1 MFGAPK
7 ITARQR
13 RVGAMMIDTQVWR
26 DAWSLLLPKEKRRAK
41 KVFAIVIV
49 TAILAAAMVASIM
62 PFLVIL
68 SDPSAI
74 SDYPLLTKFYDRF
87 EFQSSY
93 SFLITLGTLAL
104 IVNLL
109 ASLSQIARSYAIF
122 HFSARQTE
130 SFSSRLISIYLR
142 QPYVFFLDRHTGE
155 LSTKVLAVSQQVTDL
170 FYRPAAEIVAA
181 ICSALAVLMF
191 VFWVAPIVSL
201 ACMVVLGGIYGTTYL
216 VIRRRIKTMGQ
227 MQHAANLRRYRV
239 TSEALGGIKALKI
252 RGRETA
258 YINRFRDP
266 ARRIA
271 DVQKTSGALSEIP
284 GFVLQ
289 ALAFGGIILLG
300 LALLDPATPE
310 NGNGFNSVLPT
321 VGLFAFAGQRLLPE
335 LQRIYIGFT
344 QMQMGTA
351 SVAAL
356 KQDLSLAAPSSETDG
371 DAGPMI
377 GLRNSIDIR
386 NVCYRY
392 PNSDTLRLNDVSLT
406 VKAGERIGI
415 VGTTGAGKSTLA
427 DLVLGLI
434 QPDTGTLS
442 VDGIVIDQDNVT
454 AWRRSLGYVPQ
465 DIFLI
470 DGTISENVA
479 LGDAGDDIDLDRVK
493 DACRVAQLST
503 FIETDLEQ
511 QYDTVVGERGVRLSG
526 GQRQRIGVARA
537 MYDNPDL
544 LVFDEATSALD
555 TITENEIIEA
565 IDTLQGDKT
574 ILIIAHRLTTVR
586 HCDRIIVLDAGRIA
600 ESGTWDELVKNGQL
614 FQKLAVG
621 NKRDNVG

>member
-1 MFGAPK
+1 
-7 ITARQR
+7 
-13 RVGAMMIDTQVWR
+13 MIDTQVWR
-26 DAWSLLLPKEKRRAK
+26 DAWSLLLPEEKARAK

-68 SDPSAI
+68 SDPSSI
-74 SDYPLLTKFYDRF
+74 SEYPVLASLYDRF
-87 EFQSSY
+87 GFQSSY
-93 SFLITLGTLAL
+93 GFLITLGSIAL

-122 HFSARQTE
+122 YFSSRQTE
-130 SFSSRLISIYLR
+130 SFSTRLISTYLR
-142 QPYVFFLDRHTGE
+142 QPYAFFLDRHTGE
-155 LSTKVLAVSQQVTDL
+155 LSTKVLAVSQQVVDW

-181 ICSALAVLMF
+181 LCSALAVLLF
-191 VFWVAPIVSL
+191 VFWVAPWVSL
-201 ACMVVLGGIYGTTYL
+201 ACLVVLGGLYGTTYL
-216 VIRRRIKTMGQ
+216 IVRRRIRTMGQ
-227 MQHAANLRRYRV
+227 YQHAANLARYRV

-252 RGRETA
+252 RGREQA
-258 YINRFRDP
+258 YIDRYREP
-266 ARRIA
+266 AHRIA
-271 DVQKTSGALSEIP
+271 NVQRQSGVLSEVP

-300 LALLDPATPE
+300 LALLDPVASE
-310 NGNGFNSVLPT
+310 DGSGFNSVLPT

-335 LQRIYIGFT
+335 LQRIYICFT
-344 QMQMGTA
+344 QMQMGIA

-356 KQDLSLAAPSSETDG
+356 KQDVLMNVPPHDSDTSQGKVIRLHDR
-371 DAGPMI
+371 
-377 GLRNSIDIR
+377 LDIR
-386 NVCYRY
+386 KVCYRY
-392 PNSDTLRLNDVSLT
+392 PNSETLRLNDVSLT

-434 QPDTGTLS
+434 QPDSGSLN
-442 VDGIVIDQDNVT
+442 VDGTPIDHGNVT

-479 LGDAGDDIDLDRVK
+479 LGDTKDELDLKRVK
-493 DACRVAQLST
+493 DACRVAQLTS
-503 FIETDLEQ
+503 FIETELED
-511 QYDTVVGERGVRLSG
+511 QYDTMVGERGVRLSG

-555 TITENEIIEA
+555 TITENEIIDA
-565 IDTLQGDKT
+565 IDNLQGDKT

-586 HCDRIIVLDAGRIA
+586 DCDRIVVLDAGRIA
-600 ESGTWDELVKNGQL
+600 EIGTWDELVQNGQL
-614 FQKLAVG
+614 FQKLAAG
-621 NKRDNVG
+621 NTRDHSG